1 MTRVVRTC
9 SVPEYP
15 ARNTLV
21 NHTTTKVFKWLASL
35 FPQCWRCCH
44 MREVAGS
51 TPGLD
56 FYLLCEPI
64 YVSLHFYL

>member
-1 MTRVVRTC
+1 
-9 SVPEYP
+9 
-15 ARNTLV
+15 
-21 NHTTTKVFKWLASL
+21 
-35 FPQCWRCCH
+35 

-64 YVSLHFYL
+64 CVSLRLYTGLSVNVHCFDCEVNIGIENNRLPVWF

>member
-1 MTRVVRTC
+1 
-9 SVPEYP
+9 
-15 ARNTLV
+15 
-21 NHTTTKVFKWLASL
+21 
-35 FPQCWRCCH
+35 

-64 YVSLHFYL
+64 HVSLRLSNSAMFNPFRLRQSGEIWENVLFSLK